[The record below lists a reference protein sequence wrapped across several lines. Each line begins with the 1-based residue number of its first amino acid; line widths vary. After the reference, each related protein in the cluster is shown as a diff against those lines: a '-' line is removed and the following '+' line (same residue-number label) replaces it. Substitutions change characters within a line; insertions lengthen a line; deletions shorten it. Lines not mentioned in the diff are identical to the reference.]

1 MTIRH
6 FKCLFVLLLALMCLF
21 YAFQNIANI
30 DACYQAIAY
39 VLSMQEHAVYP
50 DSIMPAIEA
59 SFLIWLVVILI
70 IATEI
75 LAGLILLKGAWDL
88 WSVRLADAMVF
99 NQAKKYALIGA
110 AIGIVVWFGYFAVFG
125 GALMQMWQTQAGSMS
140 LTGAFQYFASC
151 VFIWLIVNSKDA

>member
-50 DSIMPAIEA
+50 DSIIPTIEA
-59 SFLIWLVVILI
+59 SFLVWFVVILI
-70 IATEI
+70 IVTEI
-75 LAGLILLKGAWDL
+75 LAGLVLLKGAWDL
-88 WSVRLADAMVF
+88 WSARLADAMVF

-110 AIGIVVWFGYFAVFG
+110 GIGILVWFGYFAVFG
-125 GALMQMWQTQAGSMS
+125 GALMQMWQTQAGDMS
-140 LTGAFQYFASC
+140 LRGAFQFFSSC